1 MGNFISRFGKISD
14 LIDIFTL
21 QTPRNMNISDDTSVF
36 PIIDGLQ
43 GRPAHYPIVDDYDN
57 LLFYI
62 QRNQNLS
69 TVVYEVNLQYADLLN
84 ISQPILMHWLQF
96 DQFGMTEKKE
106 LNYIQKK
113 MAYGYTFNI
122 ISSDLLE
129 FRFVSYDKMKFYLG
143 KDSNGRFKVF
153 SKMDGH
159 MIEINS
165 MFVYSED
172 YGVFPQV
179 KFVEFYGKNTDSGDT
194 FYKKLN
200 LE

>member
-122 ISSDLLE
+122 ISGDLLE

>member
-1 MGNFISRFGKISD
+1 
-14 LIDIFTL
+14 
-21 QTPRNMNISDDTSVF
+21 MNISDNTSVF
-36 PIIDGLQ
+36 PMKDGLQ
-43 GRPAHYPIVDDYDN
+43 GRPAHYPNVDDYDN

-143 KDSNGRFKVF
+143 KNSDGRFKVY
-153 SKMDGH
+153 SKMDGL
-159 MIEINS
+159 MIEIGS

-179 KFVEFYGKNTDSGDT
+179 KFVEFYGKKTDNGDT

>member
-1 MGNFISRFGKISD
+1 MVNFISRFGKISD

-122 ISSDLLE
+122 ISGDLLE

>member
-1 MGNFISRFGKISD
+1 
-14 LIDIFTL
+14 
-21 QTPRNMNISDDTSVF
+21 MNISDNTSVF
-36 PIIDGLQ
+36 PMIDGLQ
-43 GRPAHYPIVDDYDN
+43 GRPAHYPDVDDYNN

-69 TVVYEVNLQYADLLN
+69 TVVYEVNLQYADLVN

-96 DQFGMTEKKE
+96 DQLGMTEKKE

-143 KDSNGRFKVF
+143 KNSDGRFKVY

-159 MIEINS
+159 MIEIGS

-179 KFVEFYGKNTDSGDT
+179 KFVEFYGKKTDSGDT